1 MSKAP
6 PAKDPPSHR
15 VIEPTADRRAD
26 SRTKMAFPVRCRYES
41 VLDFVETQSMN
52 ISRSGMFIMTDTPA
66 PLDSRIDFDFS
77 LADGFTLLKGS
88 ADVMRVVT
96 AGPVNGM
103 GVRFV
108 DLDAA
113 NRSLIERIVAVNE
126 EEGRN
131 STVNFDFSRPAT
143 AGSMPIVDDSSAPIN
158 QPPIFFEG
166 RRLRLV
172 LGPLTI
178 HHFTQNPLLNVRSGG
193 FFIPANEDVPLGTVF
208 QVEIVDGDGRAI
220 VAGSGKVVVKQELR
234 VGIRLVDADKDGMAR
249 LRGEVGKLAPAK

>member
-1 MSKAP
+1 MTKAP
-6 PAKDPPSHR
+6 EKDPPGNR
-15 VIEPTADRRAD
+15 VIDPSGERRAA
-26 SRTKMAFPVRCRYES
+26 SRTKLAFPVRCRYES

-52 ISRSGMFIMTDTPA
+52 ISRSGMFIITDTPA

-77 LADGFTLLKGS
+77 LVDGFTLLKGS

-96 AGPVNGM
+96 GGPINGM

-113 NRSLIERIVAVNE
+113 NRNLIERIVAVNE

-131 STVNFDFSRPAT
+131 STVKFDFSRPAT
-143 AGSMPIVDDSSAPIN
+143 AGSMPIANEGSVPVTDPIL
-158 QPPIFFEG
+158 FEG

-172 LGPLTI
+172 LGPLTV

-193 FFIPANEDVPLGTVF
+193 FFIPAHEDVPLGTVF
-208 QVEIVDGDGRAI
+208 QVEIVDGDGHAI
-220 VAGSGKVVVKQELR
+220 VAGSGKVVVKQDLR
-234 VGIRLVDADKDGMAR
+234 VGIRLGDVDKDGMAH
-249 LRGEVGKLAPAK
+249 LRAEVARLAPSK